1 MVSVLTNTIKERL
14 VPLSTC
20 RFIPGALQTFN
31 SQEAVRH
38 LFRLLDDIDLGT
50 RLEVLR
56 ALSNIRKNNPDL
68 KFSKYKIV
76 AQIFEECRLHH
87 QTLSAMH
94 AQIII
99 AYRNRRKSHKE
110 ISDEEQDART
120 SLLELLERRLDA
132 GLERIFKLLGLR
144 YKQKDVE
151 IAYEGL
157 VSPQQEARI
166 NAIDFLD
173 NLLTGDLKRR
183 LLPIIEESALDIS
196 SEEGL
201 QKIKHKIPTEMECF
215 QLLLDGKD
223 LKVKLAVLYLIKQQ
237 KDIRYIPMIGN
248 YLKSDDLKLRTFAKE
263 ALESLENPVSP
274 S

>member
-1 MVSVLTNTIKERL
+1 MAR
-14 VPLSTC
+14 P
-20 RFIPGALQTFN
+20 
-31 SQEAVRH
+31 
-38 LFRLLDDIDLGT
+38 
-50 RLEVLR
+50 
-56 ALSNIRKNNPDL
+56 
-68 KFSKYKIV
+68 
-76 AQIFEECRLHH
+76 
-87 QTLSAMH
+87 
-94 AQIII
+94 
-99 AYRNRRKSHKE
+99 
-110 ISDEEQDART
+110 ART